1 MGRGIDFFVFFMLS
15 NSLNNEFLSQ
25 SLFRDW
31 QIAMIA
37 PRNFPLISRQIA
49 RILELS
55 RSNSTFNSE
64 ILILLRR
71 LRDELESEANR
82 GTSQRTTLDK
92 GSGKLVQAGNI
103 RMCVA
108 DFLKQFEIS
117 ETVPKEVLSGVVKL
131 ICEKTGLIF
140 HGSGKSFME
149 ITHWIDQNWESIS
162 PYEEIII
169 AEFQSKVKLYSDGI
183 M

>member
-1 MGRGIDFFVFFMLS
+1 MISVFFMLL
-15 NSLNNEFLSQ
+15 NSLNDGVLSQ

-31 QIAMIA
+31 RIAMSA

-71 LRDELESEANR
+71 LRDELESEASS
-82 GTSQRTTLDK
+82 GTSERPTEDK
-92 GSGKLVQAGNI
+92 GSNKLVQAGNI
-103 RMCVA
+103 RTCVA
-108 DFLKQFEIS
+108 DFLKPFEIS
-117 ETVPKEVLSGVVKL
+117 EAVPKEVLSGIVKL

-140 HGSGKSFME
+140 DGNGKNFVE

-169 AEFQSKVKLYSDGI
+169 AEFQSKLKLSTGD
-183 M
+183 MS